1 MTKMNRFEKVEMYM
15 KIHDFLPVDK
25 SKVRNFLK
33 DVGAVDA
40 TLTRD
45 ALKWT
50 YANGINGIIG
60 RGQLGLQDNFR

>member
-1 MTKMNRFEKVEMYM
+1 MATTNRFEKVEMYM
-15 KIHDFLPVDK
+15 ETHDFIQADK

-40 TLTRD
+40 TLTRH

-60 RGQLGLQDNFR
+60 RGQLGLQDNFI

>member
-1 MTKMNRFEKVEMYM
+1 MIEMNRFEKVEMYM
-15 KIHDFLPVDK
+15 KIHDFFPADK

-40 TLTRD
+40 TLTRK

-50 YANGINGIIG
+50 YANGIDGIVG